1 MKPRMSSMAP
11 SIYFHDV
18 LSSFIFK
25 VGKVLCLLSCPCR
38 LVLFSS
44 QTLRK
49 RLQFNSLY
57 SEKFQRL
64 LVKDTDVGK
73 DFIKSFVC
81 LFVCL
86 FFHIF

>member
-57 SEKFQRL
+57 SEKHQRL
-64 LVKDTDVGK
+64 LAKDTDESK
-73 DFIKSFVC
+73 DFYQE
-81 LFVCL
+81 LFV